1 MKKLVYICSPCRGDY
16 EKNIDNA
23 ATYSRAAFRKGYIP
37 ITPHLYFT
45 RFMDDTN
52 SKERSMAMA
61 AGSQLLLMCS
71 EVWVF
76 GLDHPSEGMQA
87 EIALAIRHGIPI
99 IDGDE
104 ILSGKKKPEHHDEL
118 DARLYADA
126 RLHCM
131 EVIAKELK
139 IPLHILQEMQD
150 DPTTAAGVE
159 RYARRRDPEVVAAC
173 EVLQKKVLDDFDRWL
188 KRQLENPE
196 QQRQRL
202 QSLVNKRRRC
212 EE

>member
-37 ITPHLYFT
+37 ITPHLSFT

-104 ILSGKKKPEHHDEL
+104 ILKNRHTKPRSRIHIQTEEDQECDRIISEIFKDFENKLAERCGAEFAEQWAEATGKNMK
-118 DARLYADA
+118 
-126 RLHCM
+126 
-131 EVIAKELK
+131 VIV
-139 IPLHILQEMQD
+139 I
-150 DPTTAAGVE
+150 
-159 RYARRRDPEVVAAC
+159 R
-173 EVLQKKVLDDFDRWL
+173 
-188 KRQLENPE
+188 
-196 QQRQRL
+196 
-202 QSLVNKRRRC
+202 KRRR

>member
-118 DARLYADA
+118 DARLYAAA

-131 EVIAKELK
+131 EAIAKELK

-150 DPTTAAGVE
+150 DPTTAAGIA
-159 RYARRRDPEVVAAC
+159 RY
-173 EVLQKKVLDDFDRWL
+173 
-188 KRQLENPE
+188 KRQLDPGAAAAGESA
-196 QQRQRL
+196 QRQHQRI
-202 QSLVNKRRRC
+202 QILVAKRRRS

>member
-104 ILSGKKKPEHHDEL
+104 ILSGKKKPEHHDEV
-118 DARLYADA
+118 DARLYAA
-126 RLHCM
+126 VSLQ
-131 EVIAKELK
+131 IAKALK
-139 IPLHILQEMQD
+139 IPPHILQEMQEY
-150 DPTTAAGVE
+150 PTTAAGAA
-159 RYARRRDPEVVAAC
+159 RYERRRDPETAAAC
-173 EVLQKKVLDDFDRWL
+173 EAAQKKALDDFDRWL
-188 KRQLENPE
+188 KRQLKNPE
-196 QQRQRL
+196 RQRQRI
-202 QSLVNKRRRC
+202 QILVVKRRRR

>member
-37 ITPHLYFT
+37 ITPHLYFA

-52 SKERSMAMA
+52 DKERSMAMA

-104 ILSGKKKPEHHDEL
+104 ILSGKKKPERHDEL
-118 DARLYADA
+118 DARLYAA
-126 RLHCM
+126 VRLHCM
-131 EVIAKELK
+131 EAIAKELK
-139 IPLHILQEMQD
+139 IPLHILQETQEN
-150 DPTTAAGVE
+150 PTTAAGIARYE
-159 RYARRRDPEVVAAC
+159 RQRDPGVAAAG
-173 EVLQKKVLDDFDRWL
+173 ESA
-188 KRQLENPE
+188 
-196 QQRQRL
+196 QRQHQRI
-202 QSLVNKRRRC
+202 QILVAKRRRR

>member
-52 SKERSMAMA
+52 DKERSMAMD
-61 AGSQLLLMCS
+61 AGLQLLLTCS

-104 ILSGKKKPEHHDEL
+104 ILSGKKEPERHDGL
-118 DARLYADA
+118 DAVLYGVA

-131 EVIAKELK
+131 EAIAKELK
-139 IPLHILQEMQD
+139 IPLHILQEQD
-150 DPTTAAGVE
+150 DQTTAAGAAKYE
-159 RYARRRDPEVVAAC
+159 RRREPEAAA
-173 EVLQKKVLDDFDRWL
+173 
-188 KRQLENPE
+188 RQN
-196 QQRQRL
+196 QRIQI
-202 QSLVNKRRRC
+202 LVTKRRRR

>member
-52 SKERSMAMA
+52 DKERSMAMD
-61 AGSQLLLMCS
+61 AGLQLLLMCS

-104 ILSGKKKPEHHDEL
+104 ILSGKKKPERHDGL
-118 DARLYADA
+118 DAVLYGVA

-131 EVIAKELK
+131 EAIAKELK
-139 IPLHILQEMQD
+139 IPLHVLQEQD
-150 DPTTAAGVE
+150 DPTTVAGIARYERQRDPGAAAAGE
-159 RYARRRDPEVVAAC
+159 SA
-173 EVLQKKVLDDFDRWL
+173 
-188 KRQLENPE
+188 
-196 QQRQRL
+196 QRQHQRI
-202 QSLVNKRRRC
+202 QILVAKRRRR

>member
-61 AGSQLLLMCS
+61 AGSQLLIMCS

-104 ILSGKKKPEHHDEL
+104 ILSGKKKPEQHDEL
-118 DARLYADA
+118 DARLYAA
-126 RLHCM
+126 FRLNCM
-131 EVIAKELK
+131 EAIAKELK

-150 DPTTAAGVE
+150 DPTTAAGAE

-202 QSLVNKRRRC
+202 QSLVDKRRRC

>member
-52 SKERSMAMA
+52 DKERSTAMA

-104 ILSGKKKPEHHDEL
+104 ILSGKRKPERHDEL
-118 DARLYADA
+118 DARLYAA
-126 RLHCM
+126 VRLHCM
-131 EVIAKELK
+131 EAIAKELK
-139 IPLHILQEMQD
+139 IPLHILQETQEN
-150 DPTTAAGVE
+150 PTTAAGIARYE
-159 RYARRRDPEVVAAC
+159 RQRDPGVAAAG
-173 EVLQKKVLDDFDRWL
+173 ESA
-188 KRQLENPE
+188 
-196 QQRQRL
+196 QRQHQRI
-202 QSLVNKRRRC
+202 QILVAKRRRR

>member
-23 ATYSRAAFRKGYIP
+23 ATYSRAAFR
-37 ITPHLYFT
+37 L
-45 RFMDDTN
+45 N
-52 SKERSMAMA
+52 
-61 AGSQLLLMCS
+61 
-71 EVWVF
+71 
-76 GLDHPSEGMQA
+76 
-87 EIALAIRHGIPI
+87 
-99 IDGDE
+99 
-104 ILSGKKKPEHHDEL
+104 
-118 DARLYADA
+118 
-126 RLHCM
+126 CM
-131 EVIAKELK
+131 EAIAKELK

-150 DPTTAAGVE
+150 DPTTAAGAE

-202 QSLVNKRRRC
+202 QSLVDKRRRC

>member
-52 SKERSMAMA
+52 DKERSMAMD
-61 AGSQLLLMCS
+61 AGLQLLLMCS

-104 ILSGKKKPEHHDEL
+104 ILSGKKKSERHDGL
-118 DARLYADA
+118 DAVLYGVA

-131 EVIAKELK
+131 EAIAKELK
-139 IPLHILQEMQD
+139 IPLHILQETQD
-150 DPTTAAGVE
+150 DPTTAAGIARYE
-159 RYARRRDPEVVAAC
+159 RQRDPGVAAAG
-173 EVLQKKVLDDFDRWL
+173 ESA
-188 KRQLENPE
+188 
-196 QQRQRL
+196 QRQHQRI
-202 QSLVNKRRRC
+202 QILVAKRRRR